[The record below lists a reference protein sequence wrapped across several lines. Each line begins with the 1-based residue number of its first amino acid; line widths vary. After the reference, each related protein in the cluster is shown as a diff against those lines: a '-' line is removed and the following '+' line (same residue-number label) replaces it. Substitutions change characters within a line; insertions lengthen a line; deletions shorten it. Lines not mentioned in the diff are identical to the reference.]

1 MKIQQVWYLCSD
13 SIFGIGI
20 GIENIARLLLPLVD
34 SAPGT
39 DYFFAFKT
47 QGTDY
52 FFAFM
57 GITSQGVLN
66 AERAK
71 GRTGLENKIT

>member
-1 MKIQQVWYLCSD
+1 
-13 SIFGIGI
+13 
-20 GIENIARLLLPLVD
+20 VD
-34 SAPGT
+34 SAPGTDYFFAFKTQGT